1 MIFLIYDT
9 KEFVMKIHKNKLYA
23 YLIYA
28 GMIPY
33 FITGFLFVI
42 GLYSVPLLGN
52 LEKALSIYNLI
63 IISFLAGSHWGKHL
77 KLQNKWSFYLPLT
90 SIGMALFIGFSYLLI
105 PFQGFLVAFIISLA
119 LLLLIDK
126 KLLQEQIISHD
137 YFKTRFIASLLTFP
151 LIFIIG
157 FFSK

>member
-1 MIFLIYDT
+1 
-9 KEFVMKIHKNKLYA
+9 MKIHKNKLYA

-33 FITGFLFVI
+33 FITCFLFI
-42 GLYSVPLLGN
+42 KAFDSVSILGS

-63 IISFLAGSHWGKHL
+63 IISFLAGSHWGKAL

-90 SIGMALFIGFSYLLI
+90 SIGLALCIGFSYLLLA
-105 PFQGFLVAFIISLA
+105 FHGFLVVFIICLG

-126 KLLQEQIISHD
+126 KLLQEQIISQD
-137 YFKTRFIASLLTFP
+137 YFKTRFIASLLTLP
-151 LIFIIG
+151 LILIIG